1 MPVLFFA
8 SSTRSRRSIGVCIHQ
23 PCKPI
28 SSSELQ
34 LRQSGVHA
42 PLPYQLSMAA
52 FFDDAAVVKHQ
63 DAVC

>member
-8 SSTRSRRSIGVCIHQ
+8 SSARRRRSIRVCIHQ

-42 PLPYQLSMAA
+42 ALPYQLSMAA
-52 FFDDAAVVKHQ
+52 FFNHPAMVKHK
-63 DAVC
+63 DEVC